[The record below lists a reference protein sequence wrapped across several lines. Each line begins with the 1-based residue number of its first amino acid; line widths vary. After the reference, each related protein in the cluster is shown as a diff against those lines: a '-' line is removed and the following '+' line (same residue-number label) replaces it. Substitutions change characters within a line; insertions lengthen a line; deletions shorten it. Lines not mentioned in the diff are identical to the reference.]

1 MNWSHNKHLFVIVSI
16 HSLCTRLVSISSFQ
30 HFFSYCFSQNIII
43 FAINISC
50 AHLKIFL
57 KHLKFEGKLKT
68 PRKKFQPLIVIYVYR
83 NYDHGSANSSLKF
96 IEKSKIEI
104 KYWRTISIVDKSFES
119 RSEKDCI
126 LYSIIKK
133 KFMVLVEFSWQI
145 EILLKFH
152 YQLYTKCTFFSSIHF
167 PPT

>member
-1 MNWSHNKHLFVIVSI
+1 MYAFGFHIF
-16 HSLCTRLVSISSFQ
+16 ISPY
-30 HFFSYCFSQNIII
+30 FFSYCFSQNIII
-43 FAINISC
+43 FATNISC

-104 KYWRTISIVDKSFES
+104 KYWRTISIVDEGFWKSK
-119 RSEKDCI
+119 RKR
-126 LYSIIKK
+126 LYFVFNHKK
-133 KFMVLVEFSWQI
+133 EVYGLSGIFVANRNTAKISLSVVYKMYVF
-145 EILLKFH
+145 
-152 YQLYTKCTFFSSIHF
+152 
-167 PPT
+167 